1 MAHLRNGI
9 VSLFSARL
17 TFMAGTGLALTACL
31 AGPADDTSASS
42 TPSSNALQSATE
54 STPIYS
60 YSDAIREAV
69 WVETTLDNDGDGKPD
84 KVAVDIVR
92 PRLPA
97 GDTTKV
103 PVILEASPYYSNL
116 GRGNESELKAYD
128 SSGAIR
134 KMPLYYDNYF
144 VPRGYA
150 FVAVDL
156 AGTNRSTGCLDVGGK
171 EEILATKAV
180 IDWLNGRTT
189 ARRANGTA
197 VVADWT
203 TGKVGMI
210 GKSWDGTIAN
220 GVAATGVDGLA
231 TIVPISAISSWYVY
245 VRANGTLR
253 GTNRMSGL
261 ATSMSGRPSS
271 VCDAQTRALRTGQ
284 EDATGNYNDFYAER
298 DYIPDVSNVRASV
311 FVVHG
316 LNDWNVTPH
325 QFGPWWDALASRNVP
340 RKIWLPQVAHVD
352 PFDFRRAEWVD
363 TLHRWFDH
371 WLLGLDNGIMQE
383 PMADV
388 ERAPG
393 TWQSDAVWPPPGAHT
408 ESLALGIGDG
418 RTGTIGGLPSNAAAP
433 IRTFTDV
440 PSLNEADATS
450 SPNTSKN
457 GRLVFLSQK
466 LTRALRIS
474 GAASVKLRIR
484 ANKPTTQFTARLV
497 DYGSASRNLSYRPGV
512 EGIANLTTSSCWGES
527 STGDDACYTD
537 TKLDVANT
545 DYGVITRGWLDA
557 AHRNSLR
564 DPSSLNS
571 STWYDVVVPLDV
583 DDAVVDAGHVLGLVV
598 VASDREQTNP
608 QTTGATIDVDLATS
622 ELRLP
627 ILALRADSVA
637 ARMLLAPAEDATTL
651 VAPRV
656 HAPRPTDWPEGFDP
670 TATFY

>member
-1 MAHLRNGI
+1 MTHLKSGI
-9 VSLFSARL
+9 VAVRGARL
-17 TFMAGTGLALTACL
+17 AALTGTGLVLAACSGAATDDPSVSRAQAL
-31 AGPADDTSASS
+31 
-42 TPSSNALQSATE
+42 E
-54 STPIYS
+54 STPVYS
-60 YSDAIREAV
+60 YADAIREAV

-103 PVILEASPYYSNL
+103 PVILEASPYYSNR
-116 GRGNESELKAYD
+116 GRGNEAELKAYD
-128 SSGAIR
+128 SSGVIR

-150 FVAVDL
+150 FIGVDL

-180 IDWLNGRTT
+180 IDWLNGRAT
-189 ARRANGTA
+189 ARRSNGTA

-220 GVAATGVDGLA
+220 GVAATGVEGLT
-231 TIVPISAISSWYVY
+231 TIVPIAAISSWYVY

-253 GTNRMSGL
+253 GSNRMSGL
-261 ATSMSGRPSS
+261 ATSMSGRPSG

-284 EDATGNYNDFYAER
+284 EDATGNYNDFYAAR
-298 DYIPDVSNVRASV
+298 DYIPDVSKVRASV

-325 QFGPWWDALASRNVP
+325 QFGPWWSALAARNVP

-352 PFDFRRAEWVD
+352 PFDFRRTEWVN

-383 PMADV
+383 PMAAV

-393 TWQSDAVWPPPGAHT
+393 TWVDDAVWPAQGVHT
-408 ESLALGIGDG
+408 ESLPLGIGDG
-418 RTGTIGGLPSNAAAP
+418 QTGTLGGLPSSTDAP
-433 IRTFTDV
+433 LRTFTDV
-440 PSLNEADATS
+440 PSLTEASATS
-450 SPNTSKN
+450 SPNTAKN

-466 LTRALRIS
+466 LSRAIRMS
-474 GAASVKLRIR
+474 GAAQVKLRIR
-484 ANKPTTQFTARLV
+484 SNKPTSELTARLV
-497 DYGSASRNLSYRPGV
+497 DYGSASRNLSYRSGTD
-512 EGIANLTTSSCWGES
+512 GIVNLTTSSCWGES
-527 STGDDACYTD
+527 SSGDDACYTD

-557 AHRNSLR
+557 AHRDSLR
-564 DPSSLNS
+564 NPSSLNS

-583 DDAVVDAGHVLGLVV
+583 DDAVIDAGHVLGLVL
-598 VASDREQTNP
+598 VASDRDLTAP
-608 QTTGATIDVDLATS
+608 QTTGATIDVDLAAS
-622 ELRLP
+622 ALRLP
-627 ILALRADSVA
+627 IVDLGATSVSARAV
-637 ARMLLAPAEDATTL
+637 LAPAEDPALL
-651 VAPRV
+651 VAPRI
-656 HAPRPTDWPEGFDP
+656 HAPPPADWPDSFDP

>member
-1 MAHLRNGI
+1 MAHLKIDILAARA
-9 VSLFSARL
+9 ARL
-17 TFMAGTGLALTACL
+17 AAVSGLPLVL
-31 AGPADDTSASS
+31 ASCSGADADETQASGG
-42 TPSSNALQSATE
+42 AHVLERVTE

-60 YSDAIREAV
+60 YADAVREAV

-103 PVILEASPYYSNL
+103 PVILEASPYYSNR
-116 GRGNESELKAYD
+116 GRGNEAELKSYD
-128 SSGAIR
+128 ASGVIR

-150 FVAVDL
+150 FIGVDL

-180 IDWLNGRTT
+180 IDWLNGRAT

-231 TIVPISAISSWYVY
+231 TIVPIAGISSWYVY

-253 GTNRMSGL
+253 GSNRMSGL
-261 ATSMSGRPSS
+261 ATSMSGRPSG

-284 EDATGNYNDFYAER
+284 DDATGNYNDFYAQR
-298 DYIPDVSNVRASV
+298 DYIPDVSKVRASV

-325 QFGPWWDALASRNVP
+325 QFGPWWNALAARNVP

-352 PFDFRRAEWVD
+352 PFDFRREEWVN

-383 PMADV
+383 PMASV

-393 TWQSDAVWPPPGAHT
+393 MWTDDAVWPAQGVHT

-418 RTGTIGGLPSNAAAP
+418 RTGTIGGLPSSTEVAP
-433 IRTFTDV
+433 VRTFTDV
-440 PSLNEADATS
+440 PSLTEADATS

-466 LTRALRIS
+466 LTRAIRIS
-474 GAASVKLRIR
+474 GAANVKLRIR
-484 ANKPTTQFTARLV
+484 ANKPTTEFTARLV
-497 DYGSASRNLSYRPGV
+497 DYGSASRNLSFRSGV
-512 EGIANLTTSSCWGES
+512 DGIVNLTTSSCWGES
-527 STGDDACYTD
+527 STGDDACYKD
-537 TKLDVANT
+537 TKLDVSNT

-557 AHRNSLR
+557 AHRDSLR
-564 DPSSLNS
+564 NPTSLNS
-571 STWYDVVVPLDV
+571 STWYEVVVPLDV
-583 DDAVVDAGHVLGLVV
+583 DDAVIDAGHVLGLVI
-598 VASDREQTNP
+598 VASDRELTAP

-622 ELRLP
+622 TLRLP
-627 ILALRADSVA
+627 IVDTGATSVS
-637 ARMLLAPAEDATTL
+637 AREVLAPAEDATAP
-651 VAPRV
+651 VAPWI
-656 HAPRPTDWPEGFDP
+656 HAPRPTDWPDSFDP